1 MRTVSGCWN
10 VIFRD
15 GKDGP
20 AGLKAVIRPRLL
32 STPASLRVVDENN
45 VRGKP
50 DRCRDLAG
58 WKKKAL

>member
-1 MRTVSGCWN
+1 MRANFGCWN

-15 GKDGP
+15 GKGGP
-20 AGLKAVIRPRLL
+20 AGLKAVIRPRFR
-32 STPASLRVVDENN
+32 STPASLRAVDENSF
-45 VRGKP
+45 RGRP